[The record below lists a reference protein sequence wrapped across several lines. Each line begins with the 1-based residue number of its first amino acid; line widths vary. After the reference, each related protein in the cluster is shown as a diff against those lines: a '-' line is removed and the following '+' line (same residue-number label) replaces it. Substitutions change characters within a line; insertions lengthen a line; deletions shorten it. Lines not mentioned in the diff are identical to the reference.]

1 MNSTTSAPFVPVDE
15 ALCLMEQGPVG
26 LTVSTLCQGVSLTMR
41 KTAAAP
47 ARCEVTYPWGEVREY
62 VKRGAVA

>member
-1 MNSTTSAPFVPVDE
+1 
-15 ALCLMEQGPVG
+15 MEQGPVG